1 MTRQTLLTNLI
12 LLAFAVEG
20 VGQTK
25 AAITKA
31 ANSKAADEKPEE
43 QNLETYM
50 SLLRQD
56 VRTQKVAIISQ
67 MMNFTPED
75 ASKFWPIYSEYSKEL
90 RQIGD
95 EKIAGIKQF
104 AAAWPNMSDVQ
115 IDEIAGKALDLEAR
129 TTELKKKYYTR
140 FKQHVS
146 TKAAGKFLQIEN
158 QLLGLMNLQVAAS
171 LPIVE

>member
-1 MTRQTLLTNLI
+1 MRRQTLLTGLI
-12 LLAFAVEG
+12 LLAFALEG
-20 VGQTK
+20 LGQTK
-25 AAITKA
+25 AANNKP
-31 ANSKAADEKPEE
+31 ADNKPEE
-43 QNLETYM
+43 KNLDTYV

-56 VRTQKVAIISQ
+56 VKTQKVAIISQ

-90 RQIGD
+90 QQIGD
-95 EKIAGIKQF
+95 EKVAGIKEF
-104 AAAWPNMSDVQ
+104 AAAWPNMSDGQ

-129 TTELKKKYYTR
+129 TTTLKKKYYDR
-140 FKQHVS
+140 FKQQVS

-158 QLLGLMNLQVAAS
+158 QLLGILNLQIAAS